1 MRRSH
6 GEIVNIMSRAGQHL
20 MGWVVDK
27 FGWEAKV
34 AADSQT
40 LRELQFLKQF
50 LKEFNGQPI
59 WGAGVES
66 QVVQAAEAEKLVQ
79 AVGKEFELVHQGRP
93 AYTLRV
99 DGSMQVVCRCVM

>member
-1 MRRSH
+1 
-6 GEIVNIMSRAGQHL
+6 

-50 LKEFNGQPI
+50 LKDSMDSQSGEQES
-59 WGAGVES
+59 GV
-66 QVVQAAEAEKLVQ
+66 K
-79 AVGKEFELVHQGRP
+79 
-93 AYTLRV
+93 
-99 DGSMQVVCRCVM
+99 